1 MANTLKYRGYHG
13 QIEFSAEDNLFVGHV
28 IGIQDSLNFHGSS
41 IDEITVSF
49 HDCIDGY
56 LEMCK
61 TFGREPDKEY
71 KGSFNV
77 RISPPLHRSAA
88 IQAEAE
94 GKSLNQFIQEAIEE
108 KAPFKPPFVAHA
120 RHFSLLSAVSVGVTD
135 GAGKLYP
142 PGIIFGDFLP
152 CMPRYLVGG
161 IAG

>member
-108 KAPFKPPFVAHA
+108 KLSPGQEIVAIMID
-120 RHFSLLSAVSVGVTD
+120 RQETLVSAGSPVFPADTQSRNHPSNPVS
-135 GAGKLYP
+135 
-142 PGIIFGDFLP
+142 
-152 CMPRYLVGG
+152 
-161 IAG
+161 

>member
-56 LEMCK
+56 LEMCEA
-61 TFGREPDKEY
+61 FGREPDKEY

-108 KAPFKPPFVAHA
+108 KLSPGQEIVAIMID
-120 RHFSLLSAVSVGVTD
+120 RQETLVSAGSPVFPADTQSRYQPSIPVS
-135 GAGKLYP
+135 
-142 PGIIFGDFLP
+142 
-152 CMPRYLVGG
+152 
-161 IAG
+161 

>member
-13 QIEFSAEDNLFVGHV
+13 QIEFSAEDNLFIGHV

-41 IDEITVSF
+41 IDEITSSF

-61 TFGREPDKEY
+61 AFGREPDKEY

-77 RISPPLHRSAA
+77 RISPQLHRSAA
-88 IQAEAE
+88 IQAEAA

-108 KAPFKPPFVAHA
+108 KLSPNQEPVVIVIDSQETLAPAGAPCFPADAQHRYQPSI
-120 RHFSLLSAVSVGVTD
+120 SLS
-135 GAGKLYP
+135 
-142 PGIIFGDFLP
+142 
-152 CMPRYLVGG
+152 
-161 IAG
+161 

>member
-1 MANTLKYRGYHG
+1 MSNTLKYRGYHG
-13 QIEFSAEDNLFVGHV
+13 QIEFSAEDNLFIGHV

-41 IDEITVSF
+41 IDEITSSF

-77 RISPPLHRSAA
+77 RISPQLHRSAA
-88 IQAEAE
+88 VQAEAA

-108 KAPFKPPFVAHA
+108 KLSPDSKPVVIMIDRQGTLVPTSDPSFPADTQRRYQPSV
-120 RHFSLLSAVSVGVTD
+120 SLS
-135 GAGKLYP
+135 
-142 PGIIFGDFLP
+142 
-152 CMPRYLVGG
+152 
-161 IAG
+161 

>member
-28 IGIQDSLNFHGSS
+28 IGIQGSLNFHGSS

-108 KAPFKPPFVAHA
+108 KLSPGQEIVAIMID
-120 RHFSLLSAVSVGVTD
+120 RQETLVSAGSPVFPADTQSRYQPSIPVS
-135 GAGKLYP
+135 
-142 PGIIFGDFLP
+142 
-152 CMPRYLVGG
+152 
-161 IAG
+161 

>member
-56 LEMCK
+56 LEMCT

-108 KAPFKPPFVAHA
+108 KLSPGQEIVAIMID
-120 RHFSLLSAVSVGVTD
+120 RQETLVSAGSPVFPADTQSRYQPSIPVS
-135 GAGKLYP
+135 
-142 PGIIFGDFLP
+142 
-152 CMPRYLVGG
+152 
-161 IAG
+161 

>member
-28 IGIQDSLNFHGSS
+28 
-41 IDEITVSF
+41 
-49 HDCIDGY
+49 
-56 LEMCK
+56 EMCK
-61 TFGREPDKEY
+61 TFGREPDKEC

-108 KAPFKPPFVAHA
+108 KLSPGQEIVAIMID
-120 RHFSLLSAVSVGVTD
+120 RQETLVSAGSPVFPDDTQSRYQPSIPVS
-135 GAGKLYP
+135 
-142 PGIIFGDFLP
+142 
-152 CMPRYLVGG
+152 
-161 IAG
+161 

>member
-61 TFGREPDKEY
+61 TFGREPDQEY

-108 KAPFKPPFVAHA
+108 KLSPGQEIVAIMID
-120 RHFSLLSAVSVGVTD
+120 RQETLVSAGSPVFPAGIGSAYQPSIPVS
-135 GAGKLYP
+135 
-142 PGIIFGDFLP
+142 
-152 CMPRYLVGG
+152 
-161 IAG
+161 

>member
-41 IDEITVSF
+41 IVEITVSF

-108 KAPFKPPFVAHA
+108 KLSPGQEIVAIMID
-120 RHFSLLSAVSVGVTD
+120 RQETLVSAGSPVFPADTQSRYQPSIPVS
-135 GAGKLYP
+135 
-142 PGIIFGDFLP
+142 
-152 CMPRYLVGG
+152 
-161 IAG
+161 

>member
-28 IGIQDSLNFHGSS
+28 SGIQDSLNFHGSS

-108 KAPFKPPFVAHA
+108 KLSPGQEIVAIMID
-120 RHFSLLSAVSVGVTD
+120 RQETLVSAGSPVFPADTQSRYQPSIPVS
-135 GAGKLYP
+135 
-142 PGIIFGDFLP
+142 
-152 CMPRYLVGG
+152 
-161 IAG
+161 

>member
-1 MANTLKYRGYHG
+1 MSNTLKYRGYHG
-13 QIEFSAEDNLFVGHV
+13 QIEFSAEDNLFIGHV

-41 IDEITVSF
+41 IDEITSSF

-77 RISPPLHRSAA
+77 RISPQLHRSAA
-88 IQAEAE
+88 VQAEAA

-108 KAPFKPPFVAHA
+108 KLSPDPNPVVIMIDRQGTLVSAGDPSFPADTQRRYQPSV
-120 RHFSLLSAVSVGVTD
+120 SLS
-135 GAGKLYP
+135 
-142 PGIIFGDFLP
+142 
-152 CMPRYLVGG
+152 
-161 IAG
+161 

>member
-28 IGIQDSLNFHGSS
+28 IGIQDLLNFHGSS

-108 KAPFKPPFVAHA
+108 KLSPGQEIVAIMID
-120 RHFSLLSAVSVGVTD
+120 RQETLVSAGSPVFPADTQSRYQPSIPVS
-135 GAGKLYP
+135 
-142 PGIIFGDFLP
+142 
-152 CMPRYLVGG
+152 
-161 IAG
+161 

>member
-13 QIEFSAEDNLFVGHV
+13 QIEFSAEDNLFIGHV

-41 IDEITVSF
+41 IDEITSSF

-61 TFGREPDKEY
+61 AFGREPDKEY

-77 RISPPLHRSAA
+77 RISPQLHRSAA
-88 IQAEAE
+88 IQAEAA

-108 KAPFKPPFVAHA
+108 KLSPNQEPVVIVIDSQETLAPAGVPCFPADAQHRYQPSI
-120 RHFSLLSAVSVGVTD
+120 SLS
-135 GAGKLYP
+135 
-142 PGIIFGDFLP
+142 
-152 CMPRYLVGG
+152 
-161 IAG
+161 

>member
-28 IGIQDSLNFHGSS
+28 IGIQDSLNFHGRS

-108 KAPFKPPFVAHA
+108 KLSPGQEIVAIMID
-120 RHFSLLSAVSVGVTD
+120 RQETLVSAGSPVFPADTQSRYQPSIPVS
-135 GAGKLYP
+135 
-142 PGIIFGDFLP
+142 
-152 CMPRYLVGG
+152 
-161 IAG
+161 

>member
-108 KAPFKPPFVAHA
+108 KLSPGQEIVAIMIDRQETLVSA
-120 RHFSLLSAVSVGVTD
+120 GSAVVPADTQS
-135 GAGKLYP
+135 
-142 PGIIFGDFLP
+142 
-152 CMPRYLVGG
+152 RYQPSIPVS
-161 IAG
+161 

>member
-71 KGSFNV
+71 KGSINV

-108 KAPFKPPFVAHA
+108 KLSPGQEIVAIMID
-120 RHFSLLSAVSVGVTD
+120 RQETLVSAGSPVFPADTQSRYQPSIPVS
-135 GAGKLYP
+135 
-142 PGIIFGDFLP
+142 
-152 CMPRYLVGG
+152 
-161 IAG
+161 

>member
-77 RISPPLHRSAA
+77 RISPPLHHSAA

-108 KAPFKPPFVAHA
+108 KLSPGQEIVAIMID
-120 RHFSLLSAVSVGVTD
+120 RQETLVSAGSPVFPADTQSRYQPSIPVS
-135 GAGKLYP
+135 
-142 PGIIFGDFLP
+142 
-152 CMPRYLVGG
+152 
-161 IAG
+161 

>member
-13 QIEFSAEDNLFVGHV
+13 QIGFSAEDNLFVGHV

-108 KAPFKPPFVAHA
+108 KLSPGQEIVAIMID
-120 RHFSLLSAVSVGVTD
+120 RQETLVSAGSPVFPADTQSRYQPSIPVS
-135 GAGKLYP
+135 
-142 PGIIFGDFLP
+142 
-152 CMPRYLVGG
+152 
-161 IAG
+161 

>member
-1 MANTLKYRGYHG
+1 MSNTLKYRGYHG
-13 QIEFSAEDNLFVGHV
+13 QIEFSAEDNLFIGHV

-41 IDEITVSF
+41 IDEITSSF

-77 RISPPLHRSAA
+77 RISPQLHRSAA
-88 IQAEAE
+88 IQAEAA

-108 KAPFKPPFVAHA
+108 KLSSDPKSVVIMIDRQGTLVPAGDPSFPADTQRRYQPSV
-120 RHFSLLSAVSVGVTD
+120 SLS
-135 GAGKLYP
+135 
-142 PGIIFGDFLP
+142 
-152 CMPRYLVGG
+152 
-161 IAG
+161 

>member
-108 KAPFKPPFVAHA
+108 KLSPGQEIVAIMID
-120 RHFSLLSAVSVGVTD
+120 RQETLVSAGSPVVPADTQSRYQPSIPVS
-135 GAGKLYP
+135 
-142 PGIIFGDFLP
+142 
-152 CMPRYLVGG
+152 
-161 IAG
+161 

>member
-13 QIEFSAEDNLFVGHV
+13 QIEFSAEDNLFIGHV

-41 IDEITVSF
+41 IDEITSSF

-56 LEMCK
+56 LQMCK

-77 RISPPLHRSAA
+77 RISPQLHRSAA
-88 IQAEAE
+88 IQAEAA

-108 KAPFKPPFVAHA
+108 KLSPNQEPVVIVIDSQGTLAPAGAPCFPADAQHRYQPSI
-120 RHFSLLSAVSVGVTD
+120 SLS
-135 GAGKLYP
+135 
-142 PGIIFGDFLP
+142 
-152 CMPRYLVGG
+152 
-161 IAG
+161 

>member
-108 KAPFKPPFVAHA
+108 KLSPGQEIVAIMID
-120 RHFSLLSAVSVGVTD
+120 RQETLVSAVFPADTQS
-135 GAGKLYP
+135 
-142 PGIIFGDFLP
+142 
-152 CMPRYLVGG
+152 RYQPSIPVS
-161 IAG
+161 

>member
-41 IDEITVSF
+41 IDEITASF
-49 HDCIDGY
+49 NDCIDGY

-88 IQAEAE
+88 IHAEAE

-108 KAPFKPPFVAHA
+108 K
-120 RHFSLLSAVSVGVTD
+120 LSPDHESVVIVIDRQETLVS
-135 GAGKLYP
+135 AGSP
-142 PGIIFGDFLP
+142 VFPADTQR
-152 CMPRYLVGG
+152 RYQSSIPVS
-161 IAG
+161 

>member
-56 LEMCK
+56 LEMCN
-61 TFGREPDKEY
+61 TFGRDPDKEY

-108 KAPFKPPFVAHA
+108 KLSPGQEIVAIMID
-120 RHFSLLSAVSVGVTD
+120 RQETLVSAGSPVFPADTQSRYQPSIPVS
-135 GAGKLYP
+135 
-142 PGIIFGDFLP
+142 
-152 CMPRYLVGG
+152 
-161 IAG
+161 

>member
-1 MANTLKYRGYHG
+1 MSNTLKYRGYHG
-13 QIEFSAEDNLFVGHV
+13 QIDFSAEDNLFIGHV

-41 IDEITVSF
+41 IDEITSSF

-77 RISPPLHRSAA
+77 RISPQLHRSAA
-88 IQAEAE
+88 VQAEAA

-108 KAPFKPPFVAHA
+108 KLSPDPNPVVIMIDRQGTLVSAGDPSFPADTQRRYQPSV
-120 RHFSLLSAVSVGVTD
+120 SLS
-135 GAGKLYP
+135 
-142 PGIIFGDFLP
+142 
-152 CMPRYLVGG
+152 
-161 IAG
+161 

>member
-108 KAPFKPPFVAHA
+108 KLSPGQEIVAIMID
-120 RHFSLLSAVSVGVTD
+120 RQETLVSAGSPVFPADTHSRYQPSIPVS
-135 GAGKLYP
+135 
-142 PGIIFGDFLP
+142 
-152 CMPRYLVGG
+152 
-161 IAG
+161 

>member
-13 QIEFSAEDNLFVGHV
+13 QIEFSTEDNLFIGHV

-41 IDEITVSF
+41 IDEITSSF

-61 TFGREPDKEY
+61 TFGRKPDKEY

-77 RISPPLHRSAA
+77 RISPQLHRSAA
-88 IQAEAE
+88 IQAEAA

-108 KAPFKPPFVAHA
+108 KLSPNQEPVVIVIDSQETLAPAGAPCFPADAQHRYQPSI
-120 RHFSLLSAVSVGVTD
+120 SLS
-135 GAGKLYP
+135 
-142 PGIIFGDFLP
+142 
-152 CMPRYLVGG
+152 
-161 IAG
+161 

>member
-88 IQAEAE
+88 IRAEAE

-108 KAPFKPPFVAHA
+108 KLSPGQEIVAIMID
-120 RHFSLLSAVSVGVTD
+120 RQETLVSAGSPVFPADTQSRYQSSIPVS
-135 GAGKLYP
+135 
-142 PGIIFGDFLP
+142 
-152 CMPRYLVGG
+152 
-161 IAG
+161 

>member
-108 KAPFKPPFVAHA
+108 K
-120 RHFSLLSAVSVGVTD
+120 LSPDHESVVIVIDRQETLVS
-135 GAGKLYP
+135 AGSP
-142 PGIIFGDFLP
+142 AFPADTQR
-152 CMPRYLVGG
+152 RYQPSIPVS
-161 IAG
+161 

>member
-61 TFGREPDKEY
+61 TFGREY

-108 KAPFKPPFVAHA
+108 KLSPGQEIVAIMID
-120 RHFSLLSAVSVGVTD
+120 RQETLVSAGSPVFPADTQSRYQPSIPVS
-135 GAGKLYP
+135 
-142 PGIIFGDFLP
+142 
-152 CMPRYLVGG
+152 
-161 IAG
+161 

>member
-41 IDEITVSF
+41 IDEITASF

-56 LEMCK
+56 LEMCEA
-61 TFGREPDKEY
+61 FGREPDKEY

-108 KAPFKPPFVAHA
+108 KLSPGQEIVAIMID
-120 RHFSLLSAVSVGVTD
+120 RQETLVSAGSPVFPADTQSRYQPSIPVS
-135 GAGKLYP
+135 
-142 PGIIFGDFLP
+142 
-152 CMPRYLVGG
+152 
-161 IAG
+161 

>member
-49 HDCIDGY
+49 RDCIDGY

-108 KAPFKPPFVAHA
+108 KLSPGQEIVAIMID
-120 RHFSLLSAVSVGVTD
+120 RQETLVSAGSPVFPADTQSRYQPSIPVS
-135 GAGKLYP
+135 
-142 PGIIFGDFLP
+142 
-152 CMPRYLVGG
+152 
-161 IAG
+161 